1 MWSAPSAY
9 NAHLSGAADI
19 RRRFLATVLFAT
31 MFWGLGIVAA
41 TVLGLVP
48 LDGFQGI
55 NNLGFLALNI
65 VLIVALRRLPQRINA
80 IAWIYLAACYYL
92 IVCALYQV
100 PQDQLRMLL
109 FFPALGAVFLLLGS
123 HAGWGAVL
131 VSVAAFCLALASGR
145 LDVSALAASTFV
157 LTLCLTALF
166 FHAFRKQALQALE
179 TISEKNA
186 ALAAAARLDP
196 LTGLLNLRA
205 FREAMASMASAA
217 AATPYAVA
225 FLDVDHFK
233 SVNDRF
239 GHAGGDAVLAAVA
252 EALSAEVRAQ
262 DSVARIGG
270 EEFAVLMPGVDA
282 EAAAR
287 LGEELRSAVE
297 RTRVAINGESLRV
310 TVSIGLAISADDT
323 HSVDA
328 LLRRADAAMYL
339 AKGEGR
345 NRVATA
351 ARS

>member
-1 MWSAPSAY
+1 MWSTPP
-9 NAHLSGAADI
+9 AHDAHVSGAADI
-19 RRRFLATVLFAT
+19 RRRFLTTVLYAT
-31 MFWGLGIVAA
+31 TFWGLGILAA
-41 TVLGLVP
+41 TG
-48 LDGFQGI
+48 
-55 NNLGFLALNI
+55 LGFLPFEGLQAVNNTGYFVLNI
-65 VLIVALRRLPQRINA
+65 VLLLVLRRFPDRASAVAQ
-80 IAWIYLAACYYL
+80 IYLGACYYL
-92 IVCALYQV
+92 ILCALFQV

-123 HAGWGAVL
+123 HAGWAAVL
-131 VSVAAFCLALASGR
+131 FSVAAFCAALATGY
-145 LDVSALAASTFV
+145 LEVSVLATSTFI
-157 LTLCLTALF
+157 LTLGITALF

-179 TISEKNA
+179 MISEKNA

-205 FREAMASMASAA
+205 FRELMAAMASAP

-239 GHAGGDAVLAAVA
+239 GHAGGDAVLAAVGH
-252 EALSAEVRAQ
+252 ALSDEARPQ

-282 EAAAR
+282 EAAAA
-287 LGEELRSAVE
+287 LGEDLRRAVE
-297 RTRVAINGESLRV
+297 RTRVEVDGEELCV
-310 TVSIGLAISADDT
+310 TVSVGLAISADDT
-323 HSVDA
+323 PSVDA
-328 LLRRADAAMYL
+328 LLRCADAAMYL